1 MLPCVCSVID
11 HRKRQNV
18 VPCDYKNSLS
28 LEVGVLRVSRP
39 SIQEDMAVVS
49 VAIQVDIGFKALIM
63 SLIFIFFL
71 RLPRPPCGLYICLQG
86 ILMYRNSFTMK

>member
-18 VPCDYKNSLS
+18 VPYDYKNSLS

-63 SLIFIFFL
+63 SLILIFFL
-71 RLPRPPCGLYICLQG
+71 DFHDRLVDFI
-86 ILMYRNSFTMK
+86 FTCKES